1 MPLSFRI
8 ALLGSFFL
16 ALTPLAPAAPTLG
29 ASEPVAWRF
38 AHPEAQV
45 LAGVDFRMLAASP
58 DGQQLRAQF
67 AAALGAPLLAQAERL
82 LLSSVMD
89 ASGRRSDVLVLTG
102 AFTLAEL
109 RKLAMREGA
118 RMIPYKGLEIAAP
131 PGAAAADPHLAWV
144 TGPGAGTTVLIG
156 TRPGIQ
162 AAAERARAHVESLA
176 SVNPLFARARE
187 FAPRYAVWVACETV
201 PGGVGPKT
209 LDPLV
214 EGGESGQVNGFDLAV
229 DLAAAPSLNVWFRA
243 DTEAAA
249 ELALQHLQAGVAAKE
264 SFLLA
269 PWLTELKGTLEES
282 TLALGTPLVPGKVTG
297 RVGPLLA
304 AFALPLDARPAPAA
318 PAHPSVAV
326 RAKVDASVPM
336 TGVAAVTGQSVAPGP
351 PPAPPKKLVVRIEGL
366 DDGPKEV
373 PYQSRQ

>member
-1 MPLSFRI
+1 
-8 ALLGSFFL
+8 
-16 ALTPLAPAAPTLG
+16 
-29 ASEPVAWRF
+29 
-38 AHPEAQV
+38 
-45 LAGVDFRMLAASP
+45 
-58 DGQQLRAQF
+58 
-67 AAALGAPLLAQAERL
+67 
-82 LLSSVMD
+82 
-89 ASGRRSDVLVLTG
+89 
-102 AFTLAEL
+102 
-109 RKLAMREGA
+109 MREGA

-187 FAPRYAVWVACETV
+187 LAPRYAVWVSCDTV
-201 PGGVGPKT
+201 PGGVGPKS
-209 LDPLV
+209 LDSLV
-214 EGGESGQVNGFDLAV
+214 DGGESGQVNGFDLAV
-229 DLAAAPSLNVWFRA
+229 DLAAAPALNVWFRA
-243 DTEAAA
+243 DSEAAA
-249 ELALQHLQAGVAAKE
+249 ELALGHLQAGVTAKE

-269 PWLTELKGTLEES
+269 PWLPVLKGTLEEN
-282 TLALGTPLVPGKVTG
+282 TLALGAPLAPGAVAG
-297 RVGPLLA
+297 RVGALLA

-318 PAHPSVAV
+318 PASPAVAV

-336 TGVAAVTGQSVAPGP
+336 TGVSPVTGPTAAPAQ

-373 PYQSRQ
+373 PYQSGQ

>member
-1 MPLSFRI
+1 MPASFRSL
-8 ALLGSFFL
+8 LLGSFLL

-89 ASGRRSDVLVLTG
+89 SSGRRADVLVLSG
-102 AFTLAEL
+102 SFTLAEL

-187 FAPRYAVWVACETV
+187 LAPRYAVWVSCETV
-201 PGGVGPKT
+201 PGGVGPKS

-214 EGGESGQVNGFDLAV
+214 EGGESGQVNGFDLAL
-229 DLAAAPSLNVWFRA
+229 DLAAAPALSVWFRA

-249 ELALQHLQAGVAAKE
+249 ELALRHLQAGVAARE

-269 PWLTELKGTLEES
+269 PWLAELKGTLEES
-282 TLALGTPLVPGKVTG
+282 TLALGAPLAPGAVAT
-297 RVGPLLA
+297 RVGSLLA

-318 PAHPSVAV
+318 SAHPAVAV

-336 TGVAAVTGQSVAPGP
+336 TGVAPLTGQTAAPAQ